1 MSIYRAYD
9 IRGVYNQDLTCEVA
23 ENIGK
28 AYATYINGG
37 EVVVGFDARES
48 ATSLRDSLVK
58 GLTLGG
64 CDVVDVGMVPTPVL
78 YFTISHYKKDGGI
91 MITGSHNPPEYNGFK
106 LCRGTH
112 TLYGK
117 EIQELRRI
125 IDSGEYRVGEGRVK
139 KLDVKEIY
147 LSYVAERISLDKKI
161 SVVVDGGNG
170 AVDDVAEKLFSRLD
184 CEVSCIY
191 CQPDGSFP
199 NHFPDPTVDE
209 NLKDLIGRVREN
221 KADLGVAFDGDCD
234 RLGVVDGSGNIVR
247 GDQILVLFARQV
259 LERKPGS
266 RIIFEVKC
274 SQALI
279 DEIKKEGGVPV
290 MYRTGHS
297 FIKKKMR
304 EEGSPLAGEMSGH
317 FFFADNYYGFDDGI
331 YAAAR
336 LMEILSK
343 SGKTLAELVE
353 GMPHY
358 HSTPEIRL
366 KCDEKEKF
374 GIVEEMREKFRE
386 EYDVIDI
393 DGVRVEFGDGWGLV
407 RASNTEPAII
417 LRFEAETNARL
428 KEIKGIIVKE
438 LVKFPSLADITII

>member
-9 IRGVYNQDLTCEVA
+9 IRGVYNQELTCEVA
-23 ENIGK
+23 ESIGK

-48 ATSLRDSLVK
+48 STRLRDSLVK
-58 GLTLGG
+58 GLTFGG
-64 CDVVDVGMVPTPVL
+64 CDVVDVGMVPTPLL
-78 YFTISHYKKDGGI
+78 YFAISHYNKEGGI

-112 TLYGK
+112 TLYG
-117 EIQELRRI
+117 EGIQELRKI
-125 IDSGEYRVGEGRVK
+125 VDSGRYRSGKGGVK
-139 KLDVKEIY
+139 KLDVKETY
-147 LSYVAERISLDKKI
+147 LSYVAERINLDKKI
-161 SVVVDGGNG
+161 RVVVDGGNG
-170 AVDDVAEKLFSRLD
+170 AVDDIADKLFRRLG
-184 CEVSCIY
+184 CQVSCIY

-209 NLKDLIGRVREN
+209 NLKDLIDKVREK

-247 GDQILVLFARQV
+247 GDQILVLFSRQV
-259 LERKPGS
+259 LDKQPGS
-266 RIIFEVKC
+266 KIIFEVKC

-279 DEIKKEGGVPV
+279 DEIKKGGGIPV

-304 EEGSPLAGEMSGH
+304 EEDSPLAGEMSGH

-336 LMEILSK
+336 LMEILSA
-343 SGKTLAELVE
+343 SGNTLAELVE

-366 KCDEKEKF
+366 KCGEQEKF
-374 GIVEEMREKFRE
+374 EIVKEMRKKFRK
-386 EYDVIDI
+386 EYNVIDI
-393 DGVRVEFGDGWGLV
+393 DGIRVQFDDGWGLV

-417 LRFEAETNARL
+417 LRFEAKTKARL
-428 KEIKGIIVKE
+428 EEIRGIITKE
-438 LVKFPSLADITII
+438 LVKFPSLSNQPIV

>member
-9 IRGVYNQDLTCEVA
+9 IRGVYNQDLTVEVA
-23 ENIGK
+23 EYIGK
-28 AYATYINGG
+28 AYATYIDGG

-48 ATSLRDSLVK
+48 STQLRDSLVK
-58 GLTLGG
+58 GLTSGG
-64 CDVVDVGMVPTPVL
+64 CDVVDVGMVPTPLL
-78 YFTISHYKKDGGI
+78 YFTISHFNKDGGI

-112 TLYGK
+112 ALYG
-117 EIQELRRI
+117 EGIQELRRI
-125 IDSGEYRVGEGRVK
+125 IESGEYRRGDGGVK
-139 KLDVKEIY
+139 KLEVKETY
-147 LSYVAERISLDKKI
+147 LGYLAERINLDKKI
-161 SVVVDGGNG
+161 KVVVDGGNG
-170 AVDDVAEKLFSRLD
+170 AVDDIAERLFRRLG
-184 CEVSCIY
+184 CQVSCIY

-209 NLKDLIGRVREN
+209 NLRDLIDEVREEE
-221 KADLGVAFDGDCD
+221 ADLGVAFDGDCD
-234 RLGVVDGSGNIVR
+234 RLGVVDDSGKIVR
-247 GDQILVLFARQV
+247 GDQILALFSRQV
-259 LERKPGS
+259 LDRHPGS

-279 DEIKKEGGVPV
+279 DEIREGGGVPV
-290 MYRTGHS
+290 MHRTGHS

-304 EEGSPLAGEMSGH
+304 DEDSPLAGEMSGH

-336 LMEILSK
+336 LMEILSG
-343 SGKTLAELVE
+343 SGETLTGLVE

-358 HSTPEIRL
+358 YSTPEIRL
-366 KCDEKEKF
+366 RCGEQEKF
-374 GIVEEMREKFRE
+374 EIVEDMKRKFSKG
-386 EYDVIDI
+386 YDVIDI

-417 LRFEAETNARL
+417 LRFEAKTRERL
-428 KEIKGIIVKE
+428 EEIKGIIAKE
-438 LVKFPSLADITII
+438 LVKFPSLATQPIL